1 LEEPFIVL
9 ATQNPIEQTGTYRL
23 PEAQLDRFMMKV
35 NVDYSSK
42 EEEME
47 MYKKL
52 NDDFESIKINKV
64 LNKKQIK
71 EIQSVLKD
79 IYVSDNI
86 FEYVT
91 NIVEATRNPLKYEL
105 NNISKYLS
113 Y

>member
-1 LEEPFIVL
+1 MVL

-42 EEEME
+42 EEEMQ

-52 NDDFESIKINKV
+52 NDNFENIKINKV

-71 EIQSVLKD
+71 EIQVVLKD
-79 IYVSDNI
+79 VYVSDNI
-86 FEYVT
+86 YEYVT
-91 NIVEATRNPLKYEL
+91 DIIESTRNPDRH
-105 NNISKYLS
+105 
-113 Y
+113 

>member
-1 LEEPFIVL
+1 MVL

-42 EEEME
+42 EEEMQ

-52 NDDFESIKINKV
+52 NDNFENIKINKV

-71 EIQSVLKD
+71 EIQVVLKD

-86 FEYVT
+86 YEYVT
-91 NIVEATRNPLKYEL
+91 DIIESTRNPDKH
-105 NNISKYLS
+105 
-113 Y
+113 